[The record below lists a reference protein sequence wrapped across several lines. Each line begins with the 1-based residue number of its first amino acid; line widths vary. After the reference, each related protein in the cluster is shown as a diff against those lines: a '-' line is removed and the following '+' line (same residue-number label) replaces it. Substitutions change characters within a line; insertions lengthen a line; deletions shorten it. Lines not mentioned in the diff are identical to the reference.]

1 MIDRLIRN
9 CDVLIF
15 NGDTPEVVLNQDI
28 TIEKSLI
35 KKIGKTGSL
44 EVDQKTEIVD
54 AKGLLAIPG
63 LINTH
68 AHIPMVLMRNL
79 AEDVSV
85 ESCSTIIFSQWSL
98 I

>member
-44 EVDQKTEIVD
+44 DVDQKTEIWMQK
-54 AKGLLAIPG
+54 AY
-63 LINTH
+63 
-68 AHIPMVLMRNL
+68 
-79 AEDVSV
+79 
-85 ESCSTIIFSQWSL
+85 
-98 I
+98 